1 MFIKDGIDMI
11 RLLKRI
17 FKLITSRGFI
27 ISFLLLLQLLF
38 FFYISWELGRRGI
51 YFYIFFNILAY
62 VFVVAILN
70 RTMNPAYKISWL
82 LVVLIIPF
90 AGPVFYLIFGQRY
103 LSRRGVKKIQ
113 KLHEDSLIQFM
124 KHYRKYELNDSDI
137 KKLSHYITK
146 VSGLT
151 GWMNTESEYLTPGE
165 KFFEVLLEELKKA
178 EKFIFMEYFIIEEGE
193 MWGEILEILEEKVKQ
208 GVDVRLLYDDF
219 GNINRLRYT
228 FKRDMI
234 KKGIKT
240 INFNPYRPRLST
252 FINYRDHRKI
262 TVIDGNVGFVG
273 GANLADEYI
282 NKKVLFGHW
291 KDSALMLKGEAV
303 WNLTYLFMEM
313 WQLASSD
320 TFEYE
325 KYYPTVVAESD
336 GFVQPFGDGPHD
348 EHQAIEMAY
357 IHIIN
362 NAKRYVYIT
371 TPYLIIDNEIATALK
386 LAALSGVDVRILM
399 PHIPDKKIIFMIS
412 QSYYSELMKA
422 GVKIYQY
429 IPGFLHSKM
438 IVADDEVAIIGTVNL
453 DFRSFYL
460 HFEVSCLLYKTSSVL
475 EMRDDAI
482 RCLEES
488 KLVTFQ
494 DLKKIS
500 IFKKLLA
507 AVLRAFSPLM

>member
-1 MFIKDGIDMI
+1 MVKFLRRFFKFIM
-11 RLLKRI
+11 
-17 FKLITSRGFI
+17 SRGFI
-27 ISFLLLLQLLF
+27 ISFLLLLQFLF
-38 FFYISWELGRRGI
+38 FFYIAWELGKRGI
-51 YFYIFFNILAY
+51 YFTIFFNALGV
-62 VFVVAILN
+62 VFSVAILN
-70 RTMNPAYKISWL
+70 RSMNPAYKISWL

-103 LSRRGVKKIQ
+103 LSKKGIKKMQ
-113 KLHEDSLIQFM
+113 KLHEDTLAQFL
-124 KHYRKYELNDSDI
+124 KHHSDYDLGNPDI
-137 KKLSHYITK
+137 LKLTNYITK
-146 VSGLT
+146 VTGLT
-151 GWMNTESEYLTPGE
+151 GWMKTESRYLTPGE
-165 KFFEVLLEELKKA
+165 KFFECLLEELKKA
-178 EKFIFMEYFIIEEGE
+178 EKYIFMEYFILEEGY
-193 MWGEILEILEEKVKQ
+193 MWSRILEILEEKVKQ

-219 GNINRLRYT
+219 GNINRLKHN
-228 FKRDMI
+228 FKREMI

-240 INFNPYRPRLST
+240 INFNPYRPRLSL
-252 FINYRDHRKI
+252 FMNYRDHRKI
-262 TVIDGNVGFVG
+262 TVIDGNVAFVG
-273 GANLADEYI
+273 GINLADEYI
-282 NKKVLFGHW
+282 NRKVLFGYW
-291 KDSALMLKGEAV
+291 KDSGLMLKGEGV

-313 WQLASSD
+313 WQLASRD

-325 KYYPTVVAESD
+325 KYYPTIVTESD

-348 EHQAIEMAY
+348 EHQAIEMSY

-399 PHIPDKKIIFMIS
+399 PNIPDKKIIFLIS
-412 QSYYSELMKA
+412 QSYYAELMKA

-429 IPGFLHSKM
+429 LPGFLHSKM

-460 HFEVSCLLYKTSSVL
+460 HFEVSCLLYQTASVL
-475 EMRDDAI
+475 EMRDDAL
-482 RCLEES
+482 RCLEDS
-488 KLVTFQ
+488 KLVTFE

-500 IFKKLLA
+500 LFKKLLA